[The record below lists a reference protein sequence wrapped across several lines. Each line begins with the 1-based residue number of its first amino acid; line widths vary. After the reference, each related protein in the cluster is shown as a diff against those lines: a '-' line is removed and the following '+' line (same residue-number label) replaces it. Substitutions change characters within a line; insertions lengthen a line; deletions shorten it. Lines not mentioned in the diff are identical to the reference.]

1 MVREEKFKIVISEE
15 GGDKLKDKLK
25 DINIEALSAKDMMQ
39 KIADDIPNAASKI
52 EGTLKSL
59 GEGQKK
65 VTKEATSAFSKH
77 ITTVDELFKSFYGGN
92 KEVTK
97 RVTELSAASAKLSFT
112 MEQIQGLNEK
122 AYTTLKDTT
131 TAKLTANQAEIDG
144 LAKNGKSLSQIIEKY
159 EERKKVLAE
168 QAEIAKASV
177 SAEYEVMKKAGADAV
192 LIEKMKAEQIAAI
205 DAKLKEGLKQNAK
218 SYETTAKAVN
228 DKLFN
233 SFTADME
240 VTVDKTKKKTKE
252 IASDTAAEA
261 AKALGVS
268 KEALEGV
275 ASVAVQASDKSKAAA
290 TEAGKTTEAAA
301 KTAEA
306 TKKIIDI
313 DSTRDKIDVAI
324 KGLEHY
330 RAALIYHGKEV
341 IAQYDNEIETV
352 GNNVQERKRLEAEKA
367 EAIKFYGSEII
378 KTNQAI
384 TAAEKKEQDLGMKQL
399 EQYAQNVSS
408 VLSEITK
415 YTDGF
420 ANGVKA
426 VYKSLIDAN
435 AAEAKQIEADLDT
448 FKYENKEKIEE
459 GEKVIKELTV
469 LETKKAEAVA
479 ANNQTEANSIQATIE
494 AKKNEHKESINI
506 YNDKITKEEEYKK
519 KKAKLEN
526 EKRKLEKQQKKI
538 ELTQN
543 IVSGISNV
551 ALSVTKALAKGPIIG
566 TILAAIAAAQ
576 GAIQVG
582 IMTSQLAKLEDG
594 GLLNGKRHS
603 QGGMRIEGSNIEV
616 EGGEYVVNRESTS
629 KNLGLVRYINSERRE
644 LKPADLNAYFNSLP
658 RGEVGGASFRRMFQ
672 DGGQLPIAE
681 PTANIDN
688 ETLVQAIRSIRI
700 EPRVA
705 VSDIHRVQDSMVSV
719 DSWTGV

>member
-15 GGDKLKDKLK
+15 GRDKLKDKLK

-122 AYTTLKDTT
+122 AYATLKDTT
-131 TAKLTANQAEIDG
+131 AAKLTANQAEIDG
-144 LAKNGKSLSQIIEKY
+144 LTKNGKSLSQIIEKY

-168 QAEIAKASV
+168 QAEIAKASI
-177 SAEYEVMKKAGADAV
+177 SAEFEAMKKSGADAV
-192 LIEKMKAEQIAAI
+192 LIENMKAEQIAAI
-205 DAKLKEGLKQNAK
+205 DAKLKEDLKQNAK
-218 SYETTAKAVN
+218 SYEATAKAFN

-240 VTVDKTKKKTKE
+240 VTVDKTKKKNKE
-252 IASDTAAEA
+252 MVSDAAAKAAE
-261 AKALGVS
+261 ALGVS

-275 ASVAVQASDKSKAAA
+275 ASAAMQASDKSKAVA
-290 TEAGKTTEAAA
+290 TEAGKATEATA

-306 TKKIIDI
+306 TKNIIDI
-313 DSTRDKIDVAI
+313 DSTREKIDIAV
-324 KGLEHY
+324 KGLEYY
-330 RAALIYHGKEV
+330 RAALIYNGKEV
-341 IAQYDNEIETV
+341 IAQYDSEIEAA
-352 GNNVQERKRLEAEKA
+352 GDNVQERKKLEAEKA

-384 TAAEKKEQDLGMKQL
+384 TAAEKKEQDLGLKQL
-399 EQYAQNVSS
+399 EQYAQNVSG
-408 VLSEITK
+408 VLAEITK

-435 AAEAKQIEADLDT
+435 TSESDRIGEDIKTI
-448 FKYENKEKIEE
+448 KYEN
-459 GEKVIKELTV
+459 
-469 LETKKAEAVA
+469 
-479 ANNQTEANSIQATIE
+479 
-494 AKKNEHKESINI
+494 
-506 YNDKITKEEEYKK
+506 EEEYEKGEAISKEITKLKEEQAKKAAEGKTEEAAAIEASIAVKEKENKTELDIYNKTVELENKK
-519 KKAKLEN
+519 KKLEN
-526 EKRKLEKQQKKI
+526 DKRKLEKQQKKI

-582 IMTSQLAKLEDG
+582 IMTSQLSKLENG

>member
-52 EGTLKSL
+52 EGTLKGL

-65 VTKEATSAFSKH
+65 ITKEATSAFSKH

-122 AYTTLKDTT
+122 AYATLKETT
-131 TAKLTANQAEIDG
+131 AAKLTANQAEIDG
-144 LAKNGKSLSQIIEKY
+144 LAKNGKTLSQIIEKY
-159 EERKKVLAE
+159 EQRKKVLAE

-205 DAKLKEGLKQNAK
+205 DAKLKEDLKQNAK
-218 SYETTAKAVN
+218 SYETTAKAIN

-252 IASDTAAEA
+252 MTSGAAAEA
-261 AKALGVS
+261 AKALGIG
-268 KEALEGV
+268 KEALEDV
-275 ASVAVQASDKSKAAA
+275 ASAAVQASDKSKAAA

-306 TKKIIDI
+306 TKNIIDI

-341 IAQYDNEIETV
+341 IAQYDSEIETV
-352 GNNVQERKRLEAEKA
+352 GDNVQERKRLEAEKA

-384 TAAEKKEQDLGMKQL
+384 TAAEKKEQDLSLLQWT
-399 EQYAQNVSS
+399 QYAQKAGEVANSIKDVTGKVGDYLSTAFTAVSNVYKAEIEGIDEELTHLKNKNAEAIQIATNSANYLTNLKAEQAKAQS
-408 VLSEITK
+408 DGDSELVNSLQDKIDK
-415 YTDGF
+415 EKDLYD
-420 ANGVKA
+420 KA
-426 VYKSLIDAN
+426 VADKRSYEIKQEELN
-435 AAEAKQIEADLDT
+435 REKAKKQKEQ
-448 FKYENKEKIEE
+448 EKIEKLNRKVTLLKNI
-459 GEKVIKELTV
+459 GE
-469 LETKKAEAVA
+469 
-479 ANNQTEANSIQATIE
+479 AT
-494 AKKNEHKESINI
+494 A
-506 YNDKITKEEEYKK
+506 
-519 KKAKLEN
+519 
-526 EKRKLEKQQKKI
+526 
-538 ELTQN
+538 
-543 IVSGISNV
+543 NV
-551 ALSVTKALAKGPIIG
+551 AQGATKALSYGPILG
-566 TILAAIAAAQ
+566 PILAAIVTAAGVVQ
-576 GAIQVG
+576 IG
-582 IMTSQLAKLEDG
+582 IMAKQLAKFADG

-644 LKPADLNAYFNSLP
+644 LKPADLNAFFTRSSQGFEP
-658 RGEVGGASFRRMFQ
+658 SSHRMFEN
-672 DGGQLPIAE
+672 GGQLPIAE

-705 VSDIHRVQDSMVSV
+705 VSDIHKVQDSMVSV